1 MGLIRMLRLPRRARL
16 FLQLQM
22 VTFAVGTA
30 LLLRARTEKGT
41 SVRAAFDGTLL
52 DMQTNGWFLL
62 LPFFGL
68 CLFLLR
74 TDPRPKTL
82 RQVFV
87 KWTVI
92 FLVMEF
98 TTQWTREGWAV
109 ATGSFPVM
117 ALRFGSAGAMAA
129 AVWWLMECSP
139 RVHPPG
145 HGHSHAAQ
153 GGQSHRHG

>member
-16 FLQLQM
+16 FLQLQL

-30 LLLRARTEKGT
+30 LLLRSHTEKGT
-41 SVRAAFDGTLL
+41 SVKAALDGTLL

-74 TDPRPKTL
+74 TDSRMRRT

-109 ATGSFPVM
+109 ATASFPVM

-129 AVWWLMECSP
+129 AVWWLMERSP
-139 RVHPPG
+139 RVHAPG
-145 HGHSHAAQ
+145 HGHAAQ

>member
-16 FLQLQM
+16 FLQLQL

-30 LLLRARTEKGT
+30 LLLRSHTEKGT
-41 SVRAAFDGTLL
+41 TFREALDGTFL
-52 DMQTNGWFLL
+52 DMRTNGWFLL

-74 TDPRPKTL
+74 TDPRPKRT

-87 KWTVI
+87 KWTLI

-109 ATGSFPVM
+109 ATASFPVM

-129 AVWWLMECSP
+129 AVWWLMERSP
-139 RVHPPG
+139 RVHPPV
-145 HGHSHAAQ
+145 HGHSQSGHAHKS
-153 GGQSHRHG
+153 GGGS

>member
-1 MGLIRMLRLPRRARL
+1 MGLIRTLRLPRRARL
-16 FLQLQM
+16 FLQLQL
-22 VTFAVGTA
+22 VTFTVGTA
-30 LLLRARTEKGT
+30 LLLRARTERGT
-41 SVRAAFDGTLL
+41 TVSQAFEGTLL

-74 TDPRPKTL
+74 TDPRPKHV
-82 RQVFV
+82 RQVFL

-98 TTQWTREGWAV
+98 TTQWTRVGWAA
-109 ATGSFPVM
+109 ATDSLPVM

-139 RVHPPG
+139 RVHPTG
-145 HGHSHAAQ
+145 HGHAHGPHA
-153 GGQSHRHG
+153 GHPHRHG

>member
-16 FLQLQM
+16 FLQLQL

-30 LLLRARTEKGT
+30 LLLRSHTEKGT
-41 SVRAAFDGTLL
+41 SVKAALDGTLL

-74 TDPRPKTL
+74 TDSRMRRT

-87 KWTVI
+87 KWTLI

-109 ATGSFPVM
+109 ATASFPVM

-129 AVWWLMECSP
+129 AVWWLMERSP
-139 RVHPPG
+139 RVHAPG
-145 HGHSHAAQ
+145 HGHAAQ

>member
-16 FLQLQM
+16 FLQLQL

-30 LLLRARTEKGT
+30 LLLRSHTEKGT
-41 SVRAAFDGTLL
+41 SVKAALDGTLL

-74 TDPRPKTL
+74 TDSRMRRT

-109 ATGSFPVM
+109 ATASFPVM

-129 AVWWLMECSP
+129 AVWWLMERSP
-139 RVHPPG
+139 RVHAPA
-145 HGHSHAAQ
+145 HGHAAQ